1 MVPALHSPCHQPIR
15 RRLLPAFLFL
25 IGTAGACSTTPE
37 SGDDYANINPQDLL
51 VVDCLLPPQVR
62 QLGTQLTYLAQRRA
76 IRTSGANCALRGGE
90 YVAHNRADF
99 NSALSVWLPQAEQGD
114 PQAQTY
120 VGEIYENGLG
130 TRESFEQAASWY
142 QRAANQGFSR
152 AKINL
157 GYLYESGLGVERDL
171 PRALNLYRQASGFTA
186 ADIEFVSS
194 IEVATRKSTRLENQG
209 LHAEVELLQAEIM
222 AGRKQLQRQKNQ
234 LVKSANNVQTLK
246 DSLAA
251 RKSSGANSP
260 KTLTPD
266 QFNNNNT
273 TLKKLETQLNEAVE
287 QKKALHDQ
295 LEQRNDKTAS
305 LNAQLLATADT
316 LHRVKER
323 LETNNLTIRKLES
336 QLMSRAE
343 DATVST
349 DALLNAKTQSAKLVR
364 RISSLEKAN
373 LQQNTMYSTLLATT
387 TSQSKALN
395 QKISEQNVLI
405 EEIEQLRA
413 RELAN
418 YHQELT
424 EHDAQFQQT
433 TRNFEQ
439 KKDQFEIQRISDEK
453 KLQALKRE
461 IIKRETDLTDK
472 ATAIQRL
479 QRDLIGKQGNIK
491 STSIERS
498 IETDGP
504 SINIIDPPVLIRRGS
519 PALKAA
525 TQGSINLI
533 GKIEPASTLF
543 AFRINGDDYPVNNSG
558 MFRFDT
564 RSYSGENLELLAI
577 NDQGDSTRLEL
588 LVTPPDSTK
597 PDTASAQSHGLEES
611 DNTRLPLKGVKLGSY
626 HALII
631 GNNTYASLSDL
642 KTASND
648 AIAVEQILREKYGFR
663 TIILLDANQKTML
676 SALERM
682 RATLGPQD
690 NLVIY
695 YAGHGQLDTQSGRG
709 YWLPTDSGTE
719 NRDKWIANNAITAMI
734 DTMSAKH
741 VLVIA
746 DSCYSGSLTRSS
758 IARPL
763 SGTNAT
769 LRLNWL
775 KAVSQSRVRTVL
787 SSGSNRP
794 VLDGSINS
802 DHSIF
807 AQQLLNI
814 LENNNEVLETYALFF
829 ELQQQVAEK
838 SAQLDVE
845 QIPQYA
851 PIRHAGHQAGEF
863 VFVPIAQTSVGATT
877 NDKYRSA
884 H

>member
-1 MVPALHSPCHQPIR
+1 M
-15 RRLLPAFLFL
+15 
-25 IGTAGACSTTPE
+25 
-37 SGDDYANINPQDLL
+37 
-51 VVDCLLPPQVR
+51 DCLLPPQVR

-194 IEVATRKSTRLENQG
+194 IEVASRKSTRLENQG

-222 AGRKQLQRQKNQ
+222 AGRKLLQRQKNQ
-234 LVKSANNVQTLK
+234 LIKSANNVQTLK
-246 DSLAA
+246 ESLAA
-251 RKSSGANSP
+251 RNSSGANSRKP
-260 KTLTPD
+260 LTPD
-266 QFNNNNT
+266 QFNNNNNT
-273 TLKKLETQLNEAVE
+273 TLKKLENQLNEAVE
-287 QKKALHDQ
+287 QKRALHDQ
-295 LEQRNDKTAS
+295 LEQRKDKTAS

-316 LHRVKER
+316 LHTVKEQ
-323 LETNNLTIRKLES
+323 LETNNLTVRKLES

-343 DATVST
+343 DATVSA

-424 EHDAQFQQT
+424 EHDAQLQQT

-439 KKDQFEIQRISDEK
+439 KTDQFETQRISDEK

-461 IIKRETDLTDK
+461 IVKRETDLADK
-472 ATAIQRL
+472 ATAIQKL

-504 SINIIDPPVLIRRGS
+504 SINIIDPPVLITRGS

-543 AFRINGDDYPVNNSG
+543 AFRINGDDYPINNSG

-564 RSYSGENLELLAI
+564 RSYNRENIELLAI
-577 NDQGDSTRLEL
+577 NDQGASTRLEL
-588 LVTPPDSTK
+588 LVTPPNSTK
-597 PDTASAQSHGLEES
+597 PDKASAQSHGLKQFDS
-611 DNTRLPLKGVKLGSY
+611 TRLPLKGVKLGSY

-631 GNNTYASLSDL
+631 GNNTYTSLSDL

-648 AIAVEQILREKYGFR
+648 AIAVEQILREKYGF
-663 TIILLDANQKTML
+663 TTTILLDANQKTMI

-709 YWLPTDSGTE
+709 YWLPTDSGAE
-719 NRDKWIANNAITAMI
+719 NREKWIANNAITAMI

-763 SGTNAT
+763 SGTSAT

-794 VLDGSINS
+794 VLDGSIHS
-802 DHSIF
+802 EHSIF
-807 AQQLLNI
+807 AEQLLNI

-829 ELQQQVAEK
+829 ELQQRVAKK
-838 SAQLDVE
+838 STQLNME